1 MMPYPSVAKEQRKH
15 SHYFKSVEHLKTIDV
30 YRVLELFAITD
41 QKLGHAIKKLLVA
54 GGRGHKDVDKDI
66 QEAIDTLHRW
76 QEMRAEDAAK
86 LQAGTAKLFGI
97 DLAAGP
103 DLTGISVIGSP
114 GLGKIQLTKVAPRNQ
129 ILAAPWVNVMGFT
142 SKPTEVL
149 DDQLVKVKY
158 RSGGE
163 DIKAARDVAW
173 RGVTA
178 YQVFNLG

>member
-1 MMPYPSVAKEQRKH
+1 MMSYPSVAKEQRKH

-54 GGRGHKDVDKDI
+54 GGRGHKDIEKDV
-66 QEAIDTLHRW
+66 QEAIDTLQRW
-76 QEMRAEDAAK
+76 QEMRVEDGAQVQTGA
-86 LQAGTAKLFGI
+86 AKLFGVY
-97 DLAAGP
+97 LASGP
-103 DLTGISVIGSP
+103 DLTGIGIVGP
-114 GLGKIQLTKVAPRNQ
+114 GGLGEIQLTRANPRNQ
-129 ILAAPWVNVMGFT
+129 IFAAPWVNVMGFT

-163 DIKAARDVAW
+163 DIKAARDVSW
-173 RGVTA
+173 RGVVA